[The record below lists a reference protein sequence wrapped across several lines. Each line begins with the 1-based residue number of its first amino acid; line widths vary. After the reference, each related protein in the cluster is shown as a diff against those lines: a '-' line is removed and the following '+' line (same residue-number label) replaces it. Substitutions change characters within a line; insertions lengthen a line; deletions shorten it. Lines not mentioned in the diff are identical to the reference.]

1 MGPFVLHSLM
11 GIEGNGLFINLFS
24 FFFFFFLLLPKF
36 PLVFV
41 KSSYKNRKPLQEY
54 CHLVK
59 QKHLHLFLFFL
70 IQKLLSISEN
80 DFQKREEDSIS

>member
-1 MGPFVLHSLM
+1 MGPFSLYSLM
-11 GIEGNGLFINLFS
+11 GIEGNGLFIN
-24 FFFFFFLLLPKF
+24 FFFFLLLPKF

-59 QKHLHLFLFFL
+59 QKHLHLFLFFNS
-70 IQKLLSISEN
+70 KTPEY
-80 DFQKREEDSIS
+80 FRERLPEKGRR